1 MQNQLDA
8 HWRFPVVEPI
18 SSKPKRDLER
28 SYGVDSSLIGE
39 DWMTESDASPEVRV
53 PGSFEQLYQNDYPA
67 VVGLVYGLTGSRW
80 VAEDLTQEAFL
91 RAHRDWSRVGE
102 MASPGG
108 WVRHVALNLAR
119 SRWRRLRSEA
129 MAKLAVS
136 SNEDSTNPPSDLD
149 TEEFWTEVRR
159 LPTRQAQ
166 AVTLRY
172 VEDRSVAE
180 IADVLGVA
188 EGTVKALLHQGR
200 ERLSRQ
206 LLAKGM
212 IDGL

>member
-1 MQNQLDA
+1 MA
-8 HWRFPVVEPI
+8 
-18 SSKPKRDLER
+18 
-28 SYGVDSSLIGE
+28 
-39 DWMTESDASPEVRV
+39 ESDAVSEVRV
-53 PGSFEQLYQNDYPA
+53 PGSFEQLYQSDYSA

-91 RAHRDWSRVGE
+91 RAHRDWARVGQ

-108 WVRHVALNLAR
+108 WVRRVALNLAR

-129 MAKLAVS
+129 VAKLALS
-136 SNEDSTNPPSDLD
+136 FDEDSSGSPSGLE
-149 TEEFWTEVRR
+149 TEEFWAEVRR

-172 VEDRSVAE
+172 VEDRSVGE
-180 IADVLGVA
+180 IANVLGVA

-212 IDGL
+212 IDEL

>member
-1 MQNQLDA
+1 
-8 HWRFPVVEPI
+8 
-18 SSKPKRDLER
+18 
-28 SYGVDSSLIGE
+28 
-39 DWMTESDASPEVRV
+39 MTESDAAPEVQI
-53 PGSFEQLYQNDYPA
+53 PGSFEQLYQSDYAA

-80 VAEDLTQEAFL
+80 VAEDLAQEAFL
-91 RAHRDWSRVGE
+91 RAHRDWSRVGT

-108 WVRHVALNLAR
+108 WVRRVALNLAR
-119 SRWRRLRSEA
+119 SRWRRLRSET
-129 MAKLAVS
+129 MARLRITS
-136 SNEDSTNPPSDLD
+136 DEESTLTTTDVESDG
-149 TEEFWTEVRR
+149 FWAEVRR

-172 VEDRSVAE
+172 VEDRPVAE
-180 IADVLGVA
+180 IADFLGVA

-212 IDGL
+212 IDEI

>member
-1 MQNQLDA
+1 
-8 HWRFPVVEPI
+8 
-18 SSKPKRDLER
+18 
-28 SYGVDSSLIGE
+28 
-39 DWMTESDASPEVRV
+39 MTESDASSEVRV
-53 PGSFEQLYQNDYPA
+53 PGSFEQLYQSDYPA

-91 RAHRDWSRVGE
+91 RAHRDWPRVCE
-102 MASPGG
+102 MDSPGG
-108 WVRHVALNLAR
+108 WVRRVALNLAR

-129 MAKLAVS
+129 MARVTAS
-136 SNEDSTNPPSDLD
+136 FEEDPTSPPPDLE
-149 TEEFWTEVRR
+149 TEEFWAEVRR
-159 LPTRQAQ
+159 LPVRQAQ

-180 IADVLGVA
+180 IASVLGVA

-212 IDGL
+212 IDEV